1 MRRPAGVTLLGAVH
15 EAIRLASP
23 IGIAVFATYMVL
35 GASLIG
41 GYLVN
46 RCMLGKSGLSALPLY
61 DYFMKKWRD
70 APLFEPVFFR

>member
-1 MRRPAGVTLLGAVH
+1 MGAQDVQ
-15 EAIRLASP
+15 
-23 IGIAVFATYMVL
+23 GDIAA
-35 GASLIG
+35 ALIG

-46 RCMLGKSGLSALPLY
+46 RCMLGKSEMSALPLY